1 MTSIF
6 FLHSAFREKS
16 PRTSADIVLSFSI
29 ELAYRG
35 RCPQEETG
43 QRTFGLARI
52 PRHGRGH
59 ECPPKS
65 GRGLRRTS
73 GGHTADN
80 RRTSGFTKNHAP
92 ACRSSR
98 CGIQRRQHGLQLLC
112 PKLLKARQAVQ
123 AAQKLLTKVAMSR
136 DPKTAD
142 SAQDLRSGNHEISYT
157 IMKLDLP
164 RILL

>member
-1 MTSIF
+1 MKILICSIHANSNMTGKLF
-6 FLHSAFREKS
+6 FAFREKS

-29 ELAYRG
+29 KLPYRA

-65 GRGLRRTS
+65 GGGLRRTC
-73 GGHTADN
+73 GGHPADT
-80 RRTSGFTKNHAP
+80 RRTSGFTKNHTL

-98 CGIQRRQHGLQLLC
+98 CGLPLQQV
-112 PKLLKARQAVQ
+112 RH
-123 AAQKLLTKVAMSR
+123 AAPSTRPSAALPEAPQS
-136 DPKTAD
+136 TASCSSCSKSFD
-142 SAQDLRSGNHEISYT
+142 QSCNEQGPQNC
-157 IMKLDLP
+157 
-164 RILL
+164 

>member
-1 MTSIF
+1 MTSNF
-6 FLHSAFREKS
+6 SFAFREKS

-29 ELAYRG
+29 ELPYRA

-52 PRHGRGH
+52 PRHGRGY

-65 GRGLRRTS
+65 GHGLRRTS
-73 GGHTADN
+73 GGHPADN
-80 RRTSGFTKNHAP
+80 LQTSGFTKNHAP

-98 CGIQRRQHGLQLLC
+98 CGIQRRQHGLLLLC
-112 PKLLKARQAVQ
+112 LKARQALQ

-136 DPKTAD
+136 DLKTAD
-142 SAQDLRSGNHEISYT
+142 SAQDLRSRYHEKSYT
-157 IMKLDLP
+157 IMKFDFP
-164 RILL
+164 RTLL